1 MTDEKK
7 SGNALTS
14 YLREVGIEFKKIV
27 WPGRQELVDSTAVV
41 LMFIVIL
48 AGIVLCIDK
57 AIMLILDVVLK

>member
-1 MTDEKK
+1 M
-7 SGNALTS
+7 TS